1 MVLLDKTFNCA
12 IFYYT
17 HHSFESPLIV
27 TRIFAAPQGCRS
39 PKWSWNAC
47 RRSRWQAAPGPA
59 SAGVSVDPRCHPPSL
74 HPFPP
79 GAQEMEGG
87 VAGEVGGLDQDLW
100 PDLWR
105 TLRTAVMVQLLC
117 RQLVSTSFGDASALL
132 AVPETT
138 SSLSPHQTPSWEL
151 SWRARFW
158 EQPLVF
164 GG

>member
-1 MVLLDKTFNCA
+1 MVLLDKTFNCN
-12 IFYYT
+12 ILL
-17 HHSFESPLIV
+17 HSSLIWEPAYRDTNFCCTSGV
-27 TRIFAAPQGCRS
+27 QVPQMKLKRLQKKQMAGCT
-39 PKWSWNAC
+39 WSCLCWGVC
-47 RRSRWQAAPGPA
+47 GPA
-59 SAGVSVDPRCHPPSL
+59 LPPPSP

-87 VAGEVGGLDQDLW
+87 VAGEVGGLCPELW

-105 TLRTAVMVQLLC
+105 ILRTAVMVQLLC
-117 RQLVSTSFGDASALL
+117 RQLVPTSFGDASALL
-132 AVPETT
+132 AETT

-151 SWRARFW
+151 SWRARSW